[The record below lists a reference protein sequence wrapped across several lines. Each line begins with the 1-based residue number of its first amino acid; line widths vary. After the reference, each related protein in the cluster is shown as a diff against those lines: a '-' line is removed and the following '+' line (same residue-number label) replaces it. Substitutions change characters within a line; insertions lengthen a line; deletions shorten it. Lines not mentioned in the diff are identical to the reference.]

1 MKLFNPLPTKV
12 LRIRIYQDAKE
23 VKYINVIEAEQDD
36 LLDRFR
42 NLIESQN
49 LSPFQTGRRVSIE
62 VRDCFGR
69 KNGKAKSIAFKG
81 LTVQQTYDLIYNYIV
96 KEGEP

>member
-49 LSPFQTGRRVSIE
+49 LSP
-62 VRDCFGR
+62 
-69 KNGKAKSIAFKG
+69 
-81 LTVQQTYDLIYNYIV
+81 
-96 KEGEP
+96 